1 MSQPTQQIQPTQQG
15 QPQLAQPIQQIQP
28 HPQIQLQDAQPKL
41 GGSIVDINKLLA
53 DSVFVNMIRDYI
65 DKKKEETPKVDEN
78 KELKEN
84 IESQNQTL
92 EQALNENLESGVM
105 NFDQKDPNLNKA
117 MLEGENPNLEQT
129 LEKKKN

>member
-1 MSQPTQQIQPTQQG
+1 MSQPTQQG

-41 GGSIVDINKLLA
+41 GGSIVDINKLLG
-53 DSVFVNMIRDYI
+53 DSEFVNMIRDYI
-65 DKKKEETPKVDEN
+65 NKKKEEAPKVDEN